1 MAGRAMASTKNIL
14 IFLLIAT
21 SFAAVARSECVV
33 RLDIHPATQLTFTG
47 TSQASIIPTPFPL
60 VVQDVGGEP
69 PRIGLSGSMY
79 LKTAGSTCPS
89 TADEWRK
96 AAGSLQIAAAP
107 SGFVY
112 KPISMFPTLLATEV
126 MSVPLNISALQ
137 LNMTLSSRG
146 PAPATPDSP
155 FRMAVNANV
164 THGFVFSNS
173 PLTGGAQLQ
182 ALSAN
187 NSISTSRALLNLTRP
202 AGQRQGAAP
211 AQGSAQQ
218 LNIVL
223 PEFKLTFNSK
233 TSGMVG
239 SRPWSGSLTF
249 SLTGQSVSAEG
260 LGSAGSVSGE
270 GGVHRPDVNMKKG

>member
-1 MAGRAMASTKNIL
+1 M
-14 IFLLIAT
+14 
-21 SFAAVARSECVV
+21 
-33 RLDIHPATQLTFTG
+33 
-47 TSQASIIPTPFPL
+47 
-60 VVQDVGGEP
+60 
-69 PRIGLSGSMY
+69 SGSMY
-79 LKTAGSTCPS
+79 LKTAGSTCPT

-96 AAGSLQIAAAP
+96 AAGSLQITAAP

-112 KPISMFPTLLATEV
+112 KPIAMFPPLLATEV

-146 PAPATPDSP
+146 PAPAATDSP

-164 THGFVFSNS
+164 THGFVFSDS
-173 PLTGGAQLQ
+173 PMTGGAQLQ

-202 AGQRQGAAP
+202 AGQRQAAGP

-223 PEFKLTFNSK
+223 PEFSLTFNSK

-249 SLTGQSVSAEG
+249 SL
-260 LGSAGSVSGE
+260 AGGCTLHQ
-270 GGVHRPDVNMKKG
+270 GR

>member
-1 MAGRAMASTKNIL
+1 
-14 IFLLIAT
+14 
-21 SFAAVARSECVV
+21 
-33 RLDIHPATQLTFTG
+33 
-47 TSQASIIPTPFPL
+47 
-60 VVQDVGGEP
+60 
-69 PRIGLSGSMY
+69 MY
-79 LKTAGSTCPS
+79 LKTGSTCPV

-96 AAGSLQIAAAP
+96 AAGSLQITAAP

-112 KPISMFPTLLATEV
+112 KPISMFPPLLATEV

-146 PAPATPDSP
+146 PAPAAKGSP

-164 THGFVFSNS
+164 THGFVFSDS
-173 PLTGGAQLQ
+173 PMTGGAQLQ

-202 AGQRQGAAP
+202 AAQRQGAGP
-211 AQGSAQQ
+211 AHGSAQQ

-249 SLTGQSVSAEG
+249 SLAGGYALHQGRWDGVRWPVGLCKGRGWFTGSSRGTGRQHDTAQRGEASHG
-260 LGSAGSVSGE
+260 SGE
-270 GGVHRPDVNMKKG
+270 KIVQAVAWVVHSEEGIGNRGRGSPGCSNYLWQ